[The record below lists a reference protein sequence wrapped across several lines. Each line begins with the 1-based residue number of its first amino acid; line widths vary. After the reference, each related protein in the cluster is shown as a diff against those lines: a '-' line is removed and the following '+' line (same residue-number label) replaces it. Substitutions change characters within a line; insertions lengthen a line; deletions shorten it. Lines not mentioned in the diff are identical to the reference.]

1 MDESWQQDGVL
12 ADAAARGD
20 GAAFARLVQRH
31 HQRVHAHGW
40 RILGEASRAED
51 IAQEVFLKL
60 WTGKARYDAS
70 RGALLPWLLRITTNA
85 CLDAR
90 RALKPVVELTEAHG
104 VADDRPDAHA
114 NAEAKALHAI
124 LATLPQRQR
133 AAIALFYLEGFSMKE
148 VAEVL
153 GTNSKAVEG
162 LLSRGKAALKHLLG
176 EGLPETQA
184 YQDRDDHEPR

>member
-1 MDESWQQDGVL
+1 MDEGWQQDGL
-12 ADAAARGD
+12 LAARVAAGEA
-20 GAAFARLVQRH
+20 AAFALLIQRH
-31 HQRVHAHGW
+31 HARVHAHGW

-51 IAQEVFLKL
+51 IVQEVFLKL

-90 RALKPVVELTEAHG
+90 RALKPVVALTEAHE
-104 VADDRPDAHA
+104 VPDNRPDAHA
-114 NAEAKALHAI
+114 TAEAKALHAV

-133 AAIALFYLEGFSMKE
+133 AAIALFYLEGFSMNE
-148 VAEVL
+148 VAEAL

-162 LLSRGKAALKHLLG
+162 LLSRGKAALKQLLG
-176 EGLPETQA
+176 EGLPVAPA
-184 YQDRDDHEPR
+184 YQD